1 MRSHLAGPNAPNT
14 DVDLIIGIRGAFT
27 PRTNHIVTAGIG
39 GILPHTLERWG
50 ISGRLWKACDS
61 GADLDSTGTD
71 VLRGWNHVALELA
84 IDSDLQD
91 LPISGL
97 MRTTW
102 DALELFG
109 EITLTG
115 VDAIVPTAS
124 VGSAMWQRVA
134 TSTVRD
140 PDRRVQP
147 PALSLVQ
154 AGRAW
159 PTSPAIKW
167 DSRAILD
174 ALAELTEVH
183 AVGPHIA
190 QANYAPSL
198 GPDPF
203 AASDEN
209 PFRAKVSLP
218 AWTIDDV
225 AWVTEATSIACHHAA
240 IAQDVQIAVRPL

>member
-1 MRSHLAGPNAPNT
+1 ME
-14 DVDLIIGIRGAFT
+14 
-27 PRTNHIVTAGIG
+27 TAGVG

-50 ISGRLWKACDS
+50 ISRQPWRACDS
-61 GADLDSTGTD
+61 GADLDTSGAD
-71 VLRGWNHVALELA
+71 VLRGWNHVALEP
-84 IDSDLQD
+84 SGVSGVHD

-109 EITLTG
+109 TITLTG

-124 VGSAMWQRVA
+124 AGKATRQRVA

-140 PDRRVQP
+140 LDRQVQP
-147 PALSLVQ
+147 PPLTLVQ

-167 DSRAILD
+167 DSPALLETMSELIDID
-174 ALAELTEVH
+174 AARDDMAPAE
-183 AVGPHIA
+183 
-190 QANYAPSL
+190 YAAST

-203 AASDEN
+203 APSDEN
-209 PFRAKVSLP
+209 PFRIEVALR
-218 AWTIDDV
+218 AWTIDDA
-225 AWVTEATSIACHHAA
+225 AWLTEAMSVSCRRAGID
-240 IAQDVQIAVRPL
+240 QDVQIAVRLV